1 MRIWQDA
8 SGPRLSYRTGML
20 NISDLDPDRRTMG
33 LSWSMGRWTL
43 ARIGLGCLWAAM
55 WARKHHG

>member
-8 SGPRLSYRTGML
+8 SGQRLSYRAGML
-20 NISDLDPDRRTMG
+20 SISELDDEARSMG
-33 LSWSMGRWTL
+33 FSWSMGRWTL

-55 WARKHHG
+55 WARKQ